1 MVQAFVRRKSR
12 LRVKGLKVKDR
23 EKIKEA
29 IAISIQNGNYTTRD
43 IGVDIGKDH
52 STISRYLSEMER
64 EGRWGIKRD
73 VNGNI
78 VISLQ
83 RQIVQQYKELENKPF
98 NQLPSIQKWLTYL
111 KSGRLQ
117 ASRIQYV
124 VNIVHGISD
133 QLKVMPETL
142 VSYGVPIDATKR
154 KEIAIEFWQNFLA
167 WFNTA
172 YPQMQHA
179 NTINAYRSFL
189 ASHNINFAHG
199 EGKRYG
205 LSTTPE
211 RLGEYKDIML
221 TPDQIDRI
229 NRKLEREKDWES
241 WSFMNI
247 DLHTGARAFAMAS
260 MSGERIAFAPLFRIE
275 QFESKI
281 KRGDWYLTK
290 EGKWWVKYPTEECKS
305 VVETAYDRLPKQRKF
320 LFFDDAKSDK
330 ANCLQASY
338 FMSKMAVRFKKIF
351 AELDRDSWLNEKTRM
366 YALGDG
372 LYFTGHPLHLFR
384 HTMAQYYLAATN
396 WSLAYVAS
404 LGGWENTEIL
414 NKCYGGIPEHI
425 KAQIAK
431 SIHVKFDTLD
441 LKLFGSLA
449 PNQQAL

>member
-1 MVQAFVRRKSR
+1 M
-12 LRVKGLKVKDR
+12 KVKDR

-29 IAISIQNGNYTTRD
+29 IAISIQNGNYTTRE

-64 EGRWGIKRD
+64 EDKWGIRRD
-73 VNGNI
+73 ANGSI
-78 VISLQ
+78 IISLQ
-83 RQIVQQYKELENKPF
+83 KQLAQEHRQLENEPF
-98 NQLPSIQKWLTYL
+98 NQLPAIQKWITYL
-111 KSGRLQ
+111 KSGGILPR
-117 ASRIQYV
+117 RIQYL
-124 VNIVHGISD
+124 VNVVHGMSD

-142 VSYGVPIDATKR
+142 VSFGVPLDTMKR
-154 KEIAIEFWQNFLA
+154 KEIAIEYWRNFLA
-167 WFNTA
+167 WFNVA
-172 YPQMQHA
+172 YPQMQKT

-189 ASHNINFAHG
+189 AAHNINFAHG
-199 EGKRYG
+199 EGRRYG

-221 TPDQIDRI
+221 TPEQIDRI
-229 NRKLEREKDWES
+229 NRLLEGESDWEA

-260 MSGERIAFAPLFRIE
+260 MSWNRVAFLPVFRVE
-275 QFESKI
+275 QFEPKI

-290 EGKWWVKYPTEECKS
+290 EGKWWVKYPTEECRI
-305 VVETAYDRLPKQRKF
+305 VVETARDRLPKERKF

-330 ANCLQASY
+330 ANALQASY
-338 FMSKMAVRFKKIF
+338 FMSKMAIRFKKIF
-351 AELDRDSWLNEKTRM
+351 SGLNKSSWLNEKTRI

-372 LYFTGHPLHLFR
+372 LYFNGHPLHLMR

-404 LGGWENTEIL
+404 LGGWENTEVL

-431 SIHVKFDTLD
+431 SIHVRFDTLV
-441 LKLFGSLA
+441 LNTFGS
-449 PNQQAL
+449 ALHGSLLT

>member
-1 MVQAFVRRKSR
+1 M
-12 LRVKGLKVKDR
+12 KVKDR

-29 IAISIQNGNYTTRD
+29 IAISVQNGNYTTRA

-52 STISRYLSEMER
+52 STVSRYLSEMEG
-64 EGRWGIKRD
+64 EGKWGIQRD
-73 VNGNI
+73 ANGNI

-83 RQIVQQYKELENKPF
+83 KQLAQEYMQLESEPF
-98 NQLPSIQKWLTYL
+98 NQLPAIQKWLTFLKAGDIPARRIRYL
-111 KSGRLQ
+111 VN
-117 ASRIQYV
+117 V
-124 VNIVHGISD
+124 VHSVTD
-133 QLKVMPETL
+133 QLKLMPETI
-142 VSYGVPIDATKR
+142 VSFGVPLDSAKR
-154 KEIAIEFWQNFLA
+154 KEIVIEYWQNFLA

-172 YPQMQHA
+172 YPQMQKT

-189 ASHNINFAHG
+189 AAHSINFAHG
-199 EGKRYG
+199 EGRRYG

-229 NRKLEREKDWES
+229 NRRLEAEGDWEA

-260 MSGERIAFAPLFRIE
+260 MRWDGVAFSPLFRVE
-275 QFESKI
+275 QFEPKV

-290 EGKWWVKYPTEECKS
+290 EGKWWVKYPTEECRA
-305 VVETAYDRLPKQRKF
+305 VVETAYDKLSKNRNF
-320 LFFDDAKSDK
+320 LFFKDAKSDK
-330 ANCLQASY
+330 ANALQVSY
-338 FMSKMAVRFKKIF
+338 FMTRMAAKFKKIF
-351 AELDRDSWLNEKTRM
+351 SELDGWLNEKTRV

-372 LYFTGHPLHLFR
+372 LYFNGHPLHLFR

-404 LGGWENTEIL
+404 LGGWENTEVL

-431 SIHVKFDTLD
+431 SIHVKFDTLNSD
-441 LKLFGSLA
+441 IPVKLLS
-449 PNQQAL
+449 

>member
-1 MVQAFVRRKSR
+1 VAHAFVRRKSR

-29 IAISIQNGNYTTRD
+29 IAISIQNGNYTTRE
-43 IGVDIGKDH
+43 IALDIGKDH
-52 STISRYLSEMER
+52 STISRYLTEMEI
-64 EGRWGIKRD
+64 EQRWGIKRD
-73 VNGNI
+73 IHGSI

-83 RQIVQQYKELENKPF
+83 KQLAHEYRQLESEPF
-98 NQLPSIQKWLTYL
+98 NQLPSVQKWITFL
-111 KSGRLQ
+111 KSGGVPPR
-117 ASRIQYV
+117 RIQYL
-124 VNIVHGISD
+124 VNVVHGMSNE
-133 QLKVMPETL
+133 LKVMPETL
-142 VSYGVPIDATKR
+142 VSFGVPVDSARR
-154 KEIAIEFWQNFLA
+154 KEIAIEYWQNFLA

-172 YPQMQHA
+172 YPQMQKT

-189 ASHNINFAHG
+189 AAHNINFAHG
-199 EGKRYG
+199 EGRRYG

-211 RLGEYKDIML
+211 RLGEYREIML

-229 NRKLEREKDWES
+229 NRLLEAEDDWEA

-260 MSGERIAFAPLFRIE
+260 MSWDRIAFSPLFRVE
-275 QFESKI
+275 QFEPKV

-290 EGKWWVKYPTEECKS
+290 EGKWWVKYPTEECRA
-305 VVETAYDRLPKQRKF
+305 VVETAYDRLPKGRRF

-330 ANCLQASY
+330 ANALQASY
-338 FMSKMAVRFKKIF
+338 FMSRMAVRFKKIF
-351 AELDRDSWLNEKTRM
+351 SGLDRDSWLNEKTRI

-372 LYFTGHPLHLFR
+372 LYFNGHPLHLFR

-404 LGGWENTEIL
+404 LGGWENTEVL

-425 KAQIAK
+425 KAQVAK
-431 SIHVKFDTLD
+431 SVHVKFDTLD
-441 LKLFGSLA
+441 LAASITRLL
-449 PNQQAL
+449 